1 MTKLMSISSKAY
13 EEKRRTTSPFVGIAV
28 LSVLATGVPI
38 LAYQV
43 SDSETQR
50 AFQDVFPVFL
60 PAFAA
65 LGGLLGSA
73 VMCLIIYGLAALWQ
87 GSKVGRAFI
96 EIMIILFAIQGIY
109 LLFG

>member
-1 MTKLMSISSKAY
+1 MSLKAY

-28 LSVLATGVPI
+28 LSVLATGLPI
-38 LAYQV
+38 LVYQI

-50 AFQDVFPVFL
+50 AFQDVFVVFL

-73 VMCLIIYGLAALWQ
+73 IICLIFYGTITSLGGAALWH
-87 GSKVGRAFI
+87 SNHDSPSF
-96 EIMIILFAIQGIY
+96 
-109 LLFG
+109 

>member
-1 MTKLMSISSKAY
+1 MSLKAY

-28 LSVLATGVPI
+28 LSVLATGLPI
-38 LAYQV
+38 LVYQI

-50 AFQDVFPVFL
+50 AFQDAFVVFL

-73 VMCLIIYGLAALWQ
+73 IICLIFYGLSALWQ
-87 GSKVGRAFI
+87 GSKVGRALI
-96 EIMIILFAIQGIY
+96 EIIIIFFAIQRIY